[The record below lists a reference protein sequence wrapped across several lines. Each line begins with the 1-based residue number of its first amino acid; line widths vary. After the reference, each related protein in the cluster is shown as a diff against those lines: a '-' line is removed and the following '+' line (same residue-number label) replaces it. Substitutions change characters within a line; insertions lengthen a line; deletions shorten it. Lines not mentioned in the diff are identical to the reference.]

1 MFPFLDVLTI
11 NTDYIVRLTRTREGD
26 TPLPPRY
33 ILDSGY
39 QRAKMET
46 TVL

>member
-11 NTDYIVRLTRTREGD
+11 NTDYIVRTGEGD